1 MLLVPATAATID
13 RRLTGRSP
21 VDGRPALVLLD
32 LDQVQQPADEVA
44 DALARFGAGRFAD
57 VRQLATVRPDAV
69 GAPDMDGLSLLS
81 DLMPRVQKALDSG
94 DAAQRQALKAEVDA
108 VLASLPEVPAGR
120 DQPRLDGV
128 LKAMSEALAAE
139 DEDAKPS

>member
-44 DALARFGAGRFAD
+44 DALAR
-57 VRQLATVRPDAV
+57 
-69 GAPDMDGLSLLS
+69 
-81 DLMPRVQKALDSG
+81 SG
-94 DAAQRQALKAEVDA
+94 QAASRT
-108 VLASLPEVPAGR
+108 SG
-120 DQPRLDGV
+120 
-128 LKAMSEALAAE
+128 S
-139 DEDAKPS
+139 

>member
-57 VRQLATVRPDAV
+57 VRQLAPERPE
-69 GAPDMDGLSLLS
+69 APDMDGLSLLS
-81 DLMPRVQKALDSG
+81 DLMPQVQKALDSG
-94 DAAQRQALKAEVDA
+94 DASQRQALKAEVDA
-108 VLASLPEVPAGR
+108 VLASMPEAPAGR